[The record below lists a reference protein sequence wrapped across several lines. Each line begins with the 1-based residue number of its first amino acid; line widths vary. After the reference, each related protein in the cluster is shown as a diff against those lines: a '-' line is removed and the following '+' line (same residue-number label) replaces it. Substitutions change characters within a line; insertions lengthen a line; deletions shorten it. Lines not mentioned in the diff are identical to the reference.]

1 MIGCKTCFDS
11 VWVNLYQKFVSNDQ
25 FNFEQH
31 NLQFFKV
38 IAKKN
43 NLLQKKQVIAK
54 KRGAGAPTPPP

>member
-11 VWVNLYQKFVSNDQ
+11 VWVNLYQKFISNDQ

-38 IAKKN
+38 IAKKTSDC
-43 NLLQKKQVIAK
+43 KKK
-54 KRGAGAPTPPP
+54 GGRGPHAPSLNPPLR